1 MFCTYISVF
10 LVCTSAL
17 AQAGSTCI
25 MPPSTSA
32 ARATRGVS
40 PPSLSLPLPLI
51 LAAVATNASA
61 EGALG
66 PAFPAPIAALS
77 SLAPDGSF
85 TIGVAPPPA
94 TSLTQSTNGRRQART
109 RVTQAA
115 PASAKTKSVR
125 PDSDEDFVD
134 DDQEDDDDNV
144 DAGAGVGAGAGAGK
158 SVFCPDCDRAF
169 TNITRHA
176 NVTHPK
182 ASAELLEHLGLTR
195 CTEPGCDHIG
205 AISRAD
211 SHRRRSHAT
220 PGLVPTTVP
229 RHAAGKRRNL
239 SPAQASPTTNPTAA
253 KRGKPRPLTPGLADA
268 AKLNAARA
276 AAPPATGRSS
286 TGNLSFPNALDYNSH
301 FVSRLAAVGTV
312 TESELIESV
321 NAFLIEVME
330 NPLRDAVNKNAN
342 GNSKSFQSSEEP
354 LFTRA
359 VDGNFSEEDLAAVL
373 GENDTVSNRKGISN
387 VVSAIHL
394 LNMDALG
401 RATQRLGSAG
411 VLPMTEEV
419 AEKLKVKY
427 PASYGPDVCANADG
441 SNPFYQP
448 AKTVQELAAAVKD
461 MPSAPQLKRAVDDNE
476 KGDTGLVESIINN
489 TEKGK
494 AGGPSGLTFD
504 TLKGFLR
511 VATASGQLTSVLN
524 GLINVINCINNADIT
539 NPKVLTSFRHLSGVA
554 LVKTEGSTDP
564 RPIGIGE
571 TFLTLAAKSINGKYA
586 DKGLALELMGA
597 SQLACFT
604 PAGIEIN
611 NRTLQTYMNMHPD
624 HVLVK
629 NDARN
634 AFNATSR
641 AAALH
646 SAVDLGWVQRHAYL
660 RYGGPNT
667 VTYHDKSGNV
677 SINVSEG
684 VIQGDVFAS
693 LLYSV
698 SQARA
703 VKAAQE
709 AFPDVL
715 FLCIADDVTLAGPV
729 DRAFAARTFFKTK
742 LKEFLNVDL
751 EDAKTIIYT
760 ASTDETARQTI
771 IEACNAA
778 GFALATDGVVVCGSP
793 IGSRD
798 FQLGFFN
805 SFVDATLATVDS
817 VINLAKLMSPAAG
830 GFEYQKIYNLVR
842 LCIPTKLT
850 HLLRALVPEV
860 TTDAAVRFDVALFH
874 RLQRLFPSLR
884 TSASA
889 ELSISST
896 TMADRVENNELA
908 TNPNCHILYRTL
920 LPFRNGGGG
929 ITGTLNVT
937 SAAYAGSLIQTGARV
952 VELLGGDSEP
962 KAAAV
967 RAAIPSLSPALALVR
982 KASNNT
988 VNPVTFFS
996 LDPRN
1001 DNIETSEACCKRLDA
1016 AGALAGG
1023 PAVEVSED
1031 EHEQPKPDPPPG
1043 EPEAEGP
1050 KSPPGMP
1057 TTCKGWQ
1064 KWLTVLATSDVA
1076 RDIFNSIETKSD
1088 KANFL
1093 GFSHPF
1099 SSAWLSAAPTHY
1111 TMIQNEIFLE
1121 AIAVRCGVPPTLV
1134 DHTCRCTATATGKT
1148 VTITPASALQH
1159 VHSNSSEAKS
1169 IQTSRHEAV
1178 KWTFTNEMR
1187 TLLGLNNVVAEKG
1200 GQHNADKSGYMT
1212 RLEKNGN
1219 FNKNATSPGHFMCA
1233 DLFVR
1238 LGDANLA
1245 LDVNIAFPGGTH
1257 DGPSAVG
1264 AGFGVKRGSVADQRS
1279 LMKQN
1284 NYASLYDFNP
1294 NFLAPITFE
1303 TNGCPGAS
1311 TVSFLGAV
1319 KKWVREEG
1327 STIQK
1332 KTVGTCIRRLVIR
1345 TSVTLARSLG
1355 SSVLAY
1361 RKVCQKGAGRA
1372 GV

>member
-1 MFCTYISVF
+1 MPG
-10 LVCTSAL
+10 LARMSAPTP
-17 AQAGSTCI
+17 AAAGQAKRKRSST
-25 MPPSTSA
+25 PT
-32 ARATRGVS
+32 GS
-40 PPSLSLPLPLI
+40 PP
-51 LAAVATNASA
+51 
-61 EGALG
+61 
-66 PAFPAPIAALS
+66 
-77 SLAPDGSF
+77 
-85 TIGVAPPPA
+85 
-94 TSLTQSTNGRRQART
+94 
-109 RVTQAA
+109 
-115 PASAKTKSVR
+115 
-125 PDSDEDFVD
+125 
-134 DDQEDDDDNV
+134 
-144 DAGAGVGAGAGAGK
+144 
-158 SVFCPDCDRAF
+158 
-169 TNITRHA
+169 A
-176 NVTHPK
+176 N
-182 ASAELLEHLGLTR
+182 
-195 CTEPGCDHIG
+195 
-205 AISRAD
+205 
-211 SHRRRSHAT
+211 
-220 PGLVPTTVP
+220 TTVP
-229 RHAAGKRRNL
+229 K
-239 SPAQASPTTNPTAA
+239 Q
-253 KRGKPRPLTPGLADA
+253 KPRYLTPGQADA
-268 AKLNAARA
+268 AKLKAARA
-276 AAPPATGRSS
+276 AAPPPTGRSS
-286 TGNLSFPNALDYNSH
+286 TGNLSFPNALDYNSY
-301 FVSRLAAVGTV
+301 FVNRLVAVGAV
-312 TESELIESV
+312 TEPELVEAT

-330 NPLRDAVNKNAN
+330 NPLRDAVNTSAN
-342 GNSKSFQSSEEP
+342 GNSKSFQSSEEL

-359 VDGNFSEEDLAAVL
+359 VDGNFSEEDFAAVF
-373 GENDTVSNRKGISN
+373 GENDTASSRKDLSN
-387 VVSAIHL
+387 VVSAMRL
-394 LNMDALG
+394 LNINALG

-427 PASYGPDVCANADG
+427 PAPYGPAVCANADG

-448 AKTVQELAAAVKD
+448 AKSVQELAAAVKD
-461 MPSAPQLKRAVDDNE
+461 MPTAPQLKRAVDDDE
-476 KGDTGLVESIINN
+476 KGDTGLVESIINSS
-489 TEKGK
+489 EKGK

-511 VATASGQLTSVLN
+511 VAKASDQLTSVLN
-524 GLINVINCINNADIT
+524 GLINVINCINNADVT
-539 NPKVLTSFRHLSGVA
+539 SPKLLLFFRHLSGVA

-571 TFLTLAAKSINGKYA
+571 ALLTLAAKSINGKYA
-586 DKGLALELMGA
+586 DKGLALELMGT
-597 SQLACFT
+597 SQLACYT

-611 NRTLQTYMNMHPD
+611 NRTLQTYMNMNPD

-634 AFNATSR
+634 AFNAISR
-641 AAALH
+641 AAALR
-646 SAVDLGWVQRHAYL
+646 SAVNLGWVQRYAYL
-660 RYGGPNT
+660 RYGGLNT

-677 SINVSEG
+677 CIVAGEG

-693 LLYSV
+693 LLYSA

-715 FLCIADDVTLAGPV
+715 FLCIADDVTIAGPV
-729 DRAFAARTFFKTK
+729 DRAFAARAFFKTK

-760 ASTDETARQTI
+760 ASTDETVRQKIT
-771 IEACNAA
+771 EACNAA

-805 SFVDATLATVDS
+805 SFVDATLSTVDS

-850 HLLRALVPEV
+850 HLLRALAPEV
-860 TTDAAVRFDVALFH
+860 TTDAVVRFDVALFH

-896 TMADRVENNELA
+896 TMADRVENNEIA
-908 TNPNCHILYRTL
+908 TNPNCHIFYRTL

-929 ITGTLNVT
+929 ITGTTNVT
-937 SAAYAGSLIQTGARV
+937 NAAYAGSLIQTGARV
-952 VELLGGDSEP
+952 VELLDGDTEP

-967 RAAIPSLSPALALVR
+967 RTAIPSLSPALALVR

-1001 DNIETSEACCKRLDA
+1001 NNIETSEACCKRLDA
-1016 AGALAGG
+1016 AGAPAGG

-1043 EPEAEGP
+1043 EPEAKGP
-1050 KSPPGMP
+1050 KPPPGMP
-1057 TTCKGWQ
+1057 TTSKGWQ

-1099 SSAWLSAAPTHY
+1099 SSAWLTAAPAFY
-1111 TMIQNEIFLE
+1111 TTIQNDIFLE
-1121 AIAVRCGVPPTLV
+1121 TIAARCGVSPTLV
-1134 DHTCRCTATATGKT
+1134 DHTCRCTATAAGKT
-1148 VTITPASALQH
+1148 ATITPASALQH
-1159 VHSNSSEAKS
+1159 AHSSSNEAKS

-1178 KWTFTNEMR
+1178 KWTLTNEMR

-1200 GQHNADKSGYMT
+1200 GQHNTDKSGYMT

-1245 LDVNIAFPGGTH
+1245 LDINVAFPGGVNET
-1257 DGPSAVG
+1257 PSAVG
-1264 AGFGVKRGSVADQRS
+1264 AGFGVKRGSVADQNS
-1279 LMKQN
+1279 MIKQK

-1294 NFLAPITFE
+1294 VFLAPITFE

-1319 KKWVREEG
+1319 KKWIREEG

-1332 KTVGTCIRRLVIR
+1332 KTVGTCIRRLVIK
-1345 TSVTLARSLG
+1345 TSASLARSLG

-1372 GV
+1372 DV